1 MLSFGQDRISPVI
14 FDVFSVGLTAI
25 ENTTMTEG
33 RRDTRRSSSLQ
44 QKEVAV
50 TSVLGKAPHIASI
63 DENATFDDKT
73 LGALGYKQE
82 FKR

>member
-1 MLSFGQDRISPVI
+1 MAD
-14 FDVFSVGLTAI
+14 A
-25 ENTTMTEG
+25 
-33 RRDTRRSSSLQ
+33 RRNSRRSSSLQ

-50 TSVLGKAPHIASI
+50 TSVLGKAPNIASI
-63 DENATFDDKT
+63 DENATFDDQT

>member
-1 MLSFGQDRISPVI
+1 MA
-14 FDVFSVGLTAI
+14 GLHPTSRNA
-25 ENTTMTEG
+25 
-33 RRDTRRSSSLQ
+33 RSSV

-50 TSVLGKAPHIASI
+50 TSILGDTQPLPNV
-63 DENATFDDKT
+63 DGNATVDDQT